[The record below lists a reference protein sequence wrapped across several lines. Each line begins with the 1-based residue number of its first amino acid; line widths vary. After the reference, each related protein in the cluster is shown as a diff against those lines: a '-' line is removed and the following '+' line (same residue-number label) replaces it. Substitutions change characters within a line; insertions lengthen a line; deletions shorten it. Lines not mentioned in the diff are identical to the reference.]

1 MRREAAAQMLRL
13 GVMQTAAYAAHFH
26 NLQSIIE
33 PEIQAMQKR
42 AFVDIA
48 ILGIVF
54 WSVWSL
60 QFAGVENIG
69 LWSMLAA
76 VGAGAVL
83 MVMRNES
90 WHDFGLRVG
99 GNARFVT
106 SRAAE
111 FSILTLVTGF
121 TVIGIATALGYPP
134 SQSAVLTQQPESL
147 SRFLLDIVFGVWI
160 GAAIGEELFFR
171 GLLLT
176 KFTTLFGGGRLALA
190 LAVVLQAIWFGAGH
204 VSQGV
209 SGMIMAGAIGAVVGT
224 YFVTRGQ
231 RALIPLMIGHGF
243 VDTVSQ
249 TSYFLN

>member
-1 MRREAAAQMLRL
+1 MR
-13 GVMQTAAYAAHFH
+13 
-26 NLQSIIE
+26 
-33 PEIQAMQKR
+33 KR
-42 AFVDIA
+42 AFVDIT
-48 ILGIVF
+48 ILGLVF

-60 QFAGVENIG
+60 RFAGVENIG

-83 MVMRNES
+83 IAMRKEF
-90 WHDFGLRVG
+90 WRDFGLRTG
-99 GNARFVT
+99 GDARFVL

-111 FSILTLVTGF
+111 FSILALVTGF
-121 TVIGIATALGYPP
+121 AVIGLATAFGYPP
-134 SQSAVLTQQPESL
+134 SQSAVLTQQPETL
-147 SRFLLDIVFGVWI
+147 SGFLLDIVFGVWI

-176 KFTTLFGGGRLALA
+176 KFTTLFGGGRSALV
-190 LAVVLQAIWFGAGH
+190 LAVLAQAIWFGAGH

-224 YFVTRGQ
+224 YFITRGR

-243 VDTVSQ
+243 IDTVSQ
-249 TSYFLN
+249 TIYFFS